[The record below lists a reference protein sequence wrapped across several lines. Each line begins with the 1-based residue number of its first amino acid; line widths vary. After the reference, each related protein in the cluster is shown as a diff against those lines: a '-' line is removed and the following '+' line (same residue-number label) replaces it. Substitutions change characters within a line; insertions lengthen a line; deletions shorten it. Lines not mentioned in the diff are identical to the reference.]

1 MADRIFYDVQSLN
14 PNAKVIAGSFLPNGS
29 SAIANTSN
37 TGQGFT
43 VAYTSTGKYTI
54 TLTDKFNSLL
64 SGQLTLAMTA
74 VSGNSLEWGAID
86 VSSAKTLV
94 INNVT
99 HTHVTA
105 VTAGTAGDAVTNNA
119 GTLEST
125 GGQDLT
131 SAVATV
137 ANADIASNAANRI
150 HFVLVLSNT
159 NVVT

>member
-1 MADRIFYDVQSLN
+1 M
-14 PNAKVIAGSFLPNGS
+14 AGSFRPNGS
-29 SAIANTSN
+29 SAVDNTLN
-37 TGQGFT
+37 TGNGFT

-54 TLTDKFNSLL
+54 TLSDKYNSLL
-64 SGQLTLAMTA
+64 AGHLTLAMTA

-99 HTHVTA
+99 HTHTIA

-125 GGQDLT
+125 GGNDLT

-137 ANADIASNAANRI
+137 TNADIASNAANRI
-150 HFVLVLSNT
+150 HFALFLKNT
-159 NVVT
+159 AQP